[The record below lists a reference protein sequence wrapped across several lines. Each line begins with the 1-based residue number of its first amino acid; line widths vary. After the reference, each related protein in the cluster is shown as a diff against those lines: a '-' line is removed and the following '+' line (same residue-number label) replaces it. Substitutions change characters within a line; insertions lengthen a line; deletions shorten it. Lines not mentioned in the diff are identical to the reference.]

1 MYPSRPVEQGLPTV
15 VASVVGCLALGC
27 SHLGSVGVGPAI
39 ARPSGIEKSYG
50 AELRLRHGT
59 GSSGDDGL
67 TLLEVEGRAALT
79 ERASAISIGLGPA
92 YLHWLG
98 PVALTGHI
106 TPAVGAQYFD
116 RIVFASAGVHGG
128 FGLGFVLES
137 SESELRS
144 WGPWP
149 AATQG
154 PTWTMVMRERTLLTL
169 ELTGAADAHV
179 RGATLS
185 AGLLLGI
192 AWSGEQLS
200 KKREQPAP
208 WFPRYRPPD

>member
-1 MYPSRPVEQGLPTV
+1 
-15 VASVVGCLALGC
+15 
-27 SHLGSVGVGPAI
+27 VGPAI
-39 ARPSGIEKSYG
+39 ARPTGIEKSYG

-59 GSSGDDGL
+59 GSSDDDGL
-67 TLLEVEGRAALT
+67 TLLEVEGRAAVT

-98 PVALTGHI
+98 PVALAGRL

-128 FGLGFVLES
+128 LGLGFVLES

-192 AWSGEQLS
+192 AWSDEQLS
-200 KKREQPAP
+200 KKREEL
-208 WFPRYRPPD
+208 PPGFLR